1 MADRRTAHYV
11 SGHQVSIIRYQ
22 PSHQPSASII
32 LVQLYSYQP
41 GEVCPS
47 VRRESAHLVPFSTV
61 VQSISTGTVVQPWR
75 HRPTKAVLKGD
86 YPTPTMG
93 QDPVA
98 ALDPTLGR

>member
-1 MADRRTAHYV
+1 MSRAIFDGWY
-11 SGHQVSIIRYQ
+11 GI
-22 PSHQPSASII
+22 
-32 LVQLYSYQP
+32 
-41 GEVCPS
+41 
-47 VRRESAHLVPFSTV
+47 
-61 VQSISTGTVVQPWR
+61 GTVVQPWR

>member
-1 MADRRTAHYV
+1 MDIDTGSGTRRVGARAR
-11 SGHQVSIIRYQ
+11 GAARC
-22 PSHQPSASII
+22 A
-32 LVQLYSYQP
+32 LAQP

-47 VRRESAHLVPFSTV
+47 IRRESAHLVPFSTV
-61 VQSISTGTVVQPWR
+61 GIGTVVQPWR

>member
-22 PSHQPSASII
+22 PSASIMYHI
-32 LVQLYSYQP
+32 SRVR
-41 GEVCPS
+41 S
-47 VRRESAHLVPFSTV
+47 VRLSDANQHTSHRSRAIFDGYGWY
-61 VQSISTGTVVQPWR
+61 SISTVVQPWR

-93 QDPVA
+93 QDAVA